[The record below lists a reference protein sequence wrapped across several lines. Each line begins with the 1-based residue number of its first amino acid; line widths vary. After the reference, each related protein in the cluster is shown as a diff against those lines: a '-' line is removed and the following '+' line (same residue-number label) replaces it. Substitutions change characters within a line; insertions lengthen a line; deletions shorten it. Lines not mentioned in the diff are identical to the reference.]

1 MTTIT
6 LTVTRTTPGRVERG
20 RPAPGV
26 RSRGS
31 AKLPGVQ
38 KIPRPLEAAEVR
50 VLGALMEKEQ
60 TTPELYPL
68 TVNSLI
74 LACNQK
80 TAREPVMEM
89 SEGAVHGTLRQL
101 LLDEMVSRSEGVRVT
116 RWHHALNLRWNL
128 DPGRKAVMTLL
139 LLRGPQTPGELRSR
153 SERLHTFASVGEL
166 EDALLALA
174 AAPEPLVRELP
185 RGPGQKEAR
194 WTHLL
199 GGEPAEEK
207 VTPAVRRYADD
218 EGEDLVTRVADL
230 NRRVRELERVVSL
243 LTGNP
248 PSETR
253 SS

>member
-1 MTTIT
+1 
-6 LTVTRTTPGRVERG
+6 VNRV
-20 RPAPGV
+20 
-26 RSRGS
+26 
-31 AKLPGVQ
+31 
-38 KIPRPLEAAEVR
+38 PRLLDPAEVR
-50 VLGALMEKEQ
+50 VLGALLEKER

-68 TVNSLI
+68 TVNSVTQ
-74 LACNQK
+74 ACNQK

-153 SERLHTFASVGEL
+153 SERLHAFASVGEL

-174 AAPEPLVRELP
+174 ATPEPLVRELP
-185 RGPGQKEAR
+185 KGPGQKEAR

-243 LTGNP
+243 LTGKP